1 MKLQAQLRTF
11 FSRLNRKSRCRR
23 RRFAASG
30 TSAENL
36 ESRALLS
43 SVSVSG
49 TSLSFFADAGETNT
63 VTISESGGIITIID
77 TTAPITAGAGV
88 TVVNTNEVTIPTAG
102 LVVINVNLGDLND
115 SLDMSA
121 VGQIGSLRRTSL
133 VGGDGDDIMI
143 GSDLNDGFS
152 ESPGSDSI
160 DGRGEITSDQWLVN
174 SDINMTL
181 TDAGLTIGSEFDTY
195 ANIEVVSLG
204 GLASDNT
211 IDASAVTA
219 ASGITSGIN
228 LTGRDGNDILIG
240 AQGVRN
246 SFQDFVGDNS
256 FVGGSLSDS
265 VPAFRDQDMT
275 LTDSTFLIGTSVNT
289 HVSVENFD
297 MRGGPTG
304 NIIDASAI
312 SMAGD
317 VTTVQIIGDTGND
330 TLRGSYLNDTI
341 RDTGG
346 VNVLDGLGGSD
357 ILIIFGDTDQVLTDS
372 TLSINGIVST
382 HANFEDVRLQGGAGN
397 NILDS
402 SAVTAASGINV
413 VYLTGLAGNDSLLG
427 GELNEI
433 LADNDGNNTID
444 GGGGVDRFT
453 ANGNVDMTA
462 IDGTL
467 FVGPYVNTFSNVEDL
482 RMTGGAGDNVLDSSA
497 LTAASGVTTNVIS
510 SLTGNDTIRPS
521 GDTGI
526 NSNLNGGDGAASGI
540 DTLDLTQFP
549 VTPNVNISGPGT
561 SDGSL
566 GNVGANISFNNMNL
580 ITLPPEYDFSAATY
594 SAAEGDSPSPTNVV
608 QVTRSVNTSIASSV
622 DVVLTDGTATGGTDF
637 TAGPITVS
645 FLPGEVMKSVPIE
658 LLGDVDVEADEML
671 VLSFGNGI
679 SGVANPTAELTIL
692 NDDVSNLL
700 PEILTVETDATFADK
715 ASSGDSVTLNATFSD
730 PNATDIHTATID
742 WGDGTTTLGLVN
754 QSTGEITGDHVY
766 LSGGIFDVTVTIDDG
781 IATDDAMTTAVVSG
795 VRLTD
800 DGTLQIIGTDDRDRV
815 QVKHQGSNIRVKLK
829 QANGPTQHHDFTASG
844 ITSILIHTCDGNDRI
859 QLHHNIDLP
868 TVINAGA
875 GHDEI
880 QGGSGDDLIRAGSG
894 HDFVSG
900 GQGHDIIL
908 GGEGH
913 DLLFGDSGRDI
924 LIGGDEF
931 DVAFGG
937 SGEDI
942 LIGGSTI
949 HDNDNAALNS
959 IRDEWT
965 SNKSLAIRKQ
975 NLIDGTGDGSGLNGT
990 AFLDSLSL
998 IDDNAFDLLFGG
1010 WGADWL
1016 PEH

>member
-49 TSLSFFADAGETNT
+49 TSLSFVADAGETNT

-88 TVVNTNEVTIPTAG
+88 TVVNANEVTIPTAG

-195 ANIEVVSLG
+195 ANIEFVSLA

-246 SFQDFVGDNS
+246 SFLDFVGDNS

-346 VNVLDGLGGSD
+346 VNVLDGLGGTD
-357 ILIIFGDTDQVLTDS
+357 ILIIFGDTDQVLTNS

-453 ANGNVDMTA
+453 ANGDVDMTA

-715 ASSGDSVTLNATFSD
+715 ASLGDSVTLNATFTD
-730 PNATDIHTATID
+730 PNPSDVHTATID
-742 WGDGTTTLGLVN
+742 WGDGN
-754 QSTGEITGDHVY
+754 SSTGVVSGGNVTGSHTY
-766 LSGGIFDVTVTIDDG
+766 LTGGIFEVTVTVDDG
-781 IATDDAMTTAVVSG
+781 IETDDAVSTAVVSG
-795 VRLTD
+795 ARVTD
-800 DGTLQIIGTDDRDRV
+800 DGTLQIIGTDQRDRIH
-815 QVKHQGSNIRVKLK
+815 VKRIGSNIRVQLK
-829 QANGPTQHHDFTASG
+829 AGYGPTQQSYIPVSDVS
-844 ITSILIHTCDGNDRI
+844 SILIYSCEGSDHIHLDRNISMPAVIDAGSGNDE
-859 QLHHNIDLP
+859 
-868 TVINAGA
+868 VI
-875 GHDEI
+875 
-880 QGGSGDDLIRAGSG
+880 GGSGDDLIRGGSG
-894 HDFVSG
+894 RDFVSG
-900 GQGHDIIL
+900 GQGHDVIL
-908 GGEGH
+908 GGSGH
-913 DLLFGDSGRDI
+913 DVLFGDSGRDI
-924 LIGGDEF
+924 IIAGAGF
-931 DVAFGG
+931 DLAFGG
-937 SGEDI
+937 SGQDI
-942 LIGGSTI
+942 MIGGDTI
-949 HDNDNAALNS
+949 HDGDDVALNG

-965 SNKSLAIRKQ
+965 SHKSLAVRKQ
-975 NLIDGTGDGSGLNGT
+975 NLINGTGDGNGLNGT

-1010 WGADWL
+1010 WGTDWY
-1016 PEH
+1016 PQQ